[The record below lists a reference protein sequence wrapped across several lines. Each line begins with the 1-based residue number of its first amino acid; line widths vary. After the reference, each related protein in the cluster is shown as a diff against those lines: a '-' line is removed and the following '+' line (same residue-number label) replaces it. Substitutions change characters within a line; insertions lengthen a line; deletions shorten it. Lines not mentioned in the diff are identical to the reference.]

1 MRILLANFTKMVQ
14 DTGGLAK
21 VTCSFA
27 NEMVK
32 RGHTVTLMYSDE
44 REGSFF
50 YPIDGRVT
58 LYNIK
63 KRPDGS
69 IIKFPVYLKA
79 VREILRTF
87 SKRRG
92 RTVNSWFE
100 EKYLLDSIRYYY
112 EKVKPDVV
120 ISYQPAAS
128 KLLLCDLEIKEP
140 VITMSHGDPED
151 YFHIYP
157 RKEIPSLEKSAVC
170 QVLMPSF
177 EQHIKKHLP
186 TVKTIV
192 IGNAIPQFK
201 EQANLEEPKDI
212 YRIAFMGR
220 LTKNHKRPHI
230 LIEAFKEL
238 HKQYPNWVI
247 DIWGKKDR
255 ETYYKELEL
264 LIKSSG
270 LQDSIFLHGATE
282 DVPGAL
288 SKADLFACPSA
299 YEGFGMAV
307 GEAMSVGVPAVAYKS
322 CPGVNELIEDGVTGI
337 LCTDGVEP
345 FKIALESLMVDSNL
359 RKKMGRAARA
369 SMKRYSPESIWNQW
383 EQLIEDVV
391 TKRV

>member
-50 YPIDGRVT
+50 YPIDERVT
-58 LYNIK
+58 LHNIK
-63 KRPDGS
+63 KQSDGG

-128 KLLLCDLEIKEP
+128 KLLLCDLGIKEP

-170 QVLMPSF
+170 QVLVPSYA
-177 EQHIKKHLP
+177 EHIHNHLDN
-186 TVKTIV
+186 VKTVV
-192 IGNAIPQFK
+192 IGNAITQFD
-201 EQANLEEPKDI
+201 EQADLVSIKDKYTI
-212 YRIAFMGR
+212 VFMGR
-220 LTKNHKRPHI
+220 LTKNHKRPHL
-230 LIEAFKEL
+230 LIEAFKGL
-238 HKQYPNWVI
+238 ASKYSNWQI
-247 DIWGKKDR
+247 KLWGKQDR
-255 ETYYKELEL
+255 KVYYKELEH
-264 LIKSSG
+264 LIKSNN
-270 LQDSIFLHGATE
+270 LEDRVFLCGATDE
-282 DVPGAL
+282 VPKVL
-288 SKADLFACPSA
+288 SEADIFVAPSA
-299 YEGFGMAV
+299 YEGFSLAV
-307 GEAMSVGVPAVAYKS
+307 GEGMRAGLPIIAYRS
-322 CPGVNELIEDGVTGI
+322 CTSMDELIKDGINGL
-337 LCTDGVEP
+337 LCDDGVEP
-345 FKIALESLMVDSNL
+345 LQDALEQLITNQSLRVE
-359 RKKMGRAARA
+359 MGNAARQFIK
-369 SMKRYSPESIWNQW
+369 SYSPESIWNQW